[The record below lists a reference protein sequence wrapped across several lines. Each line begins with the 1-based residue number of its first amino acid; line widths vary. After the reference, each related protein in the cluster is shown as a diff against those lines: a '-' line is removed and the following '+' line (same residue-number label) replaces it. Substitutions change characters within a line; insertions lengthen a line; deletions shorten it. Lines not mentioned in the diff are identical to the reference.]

1 MRKQSGEVNGPGH
14 TASQWQSWILTL
26 VCAVHPEP
34 VTLTT
39 KMYME
44 GIHALL
50 AVHPVGEGGAHGKRS
65 MDLLGAGKKEFLSY
79 LTFLSLSLQE
89 RHLGPRCF
97 CPGRRGGVPNQSRE

>member
-1 MRKQSGEVNGPGH
+1 MRKQAGEVNGPGH

-44 GIHALL
+44 GMKHSWLSTQSEK
-50 AVHPVGEGGAHGKRS
+50 VGPMERGAWI
-65 MDLLGAGKKEFLSY
+65 
-79 LTFLSLSLQE
+79 
-89 RHLGPRCF
+89 C
-97 CPGRRGGVPNQSRE
+97 